1 MLNFLNAL
9 FGGALLIAGRKLFW
23 LFVGVIGFIVGAQ
36 IAIRFFHGSEL
47 ITIIAGLVLG
57 VIFAVL
63 AIFLETLAIG
73 VAGFL
78 GGGYILLSLAGLFGL
93 DKGIIA
99 WIIFI
104 LGGIIGAVL
113 IAFLFDWALIIISSL
128 AGSSMV
134 VNAFHF
140 AKSISVVMFVV
151 LVFVGIVVQ
160 ASMLSAER
168 RTGHKHA

>member
-104 LGGIIGAVL
+104 VGGIIGAVL

-140 AKSISVVMFVV
+140 AKLMSVLMFIV
-151 LVFVGIVVQ
+151 LVFIGIVVQ
-160 ASMLSAER
+160 ASMLSTER
-168 RTGHKHA
+168 PAGNKHA

>member
-140 AKSISVVMFVV
+140 AKLISALMFII
-151 LVFVGIVVQ
+151 LVIIGIAVQ

-168 RTGHKHA
+168 RTGNKHA

>member
-36 IAIRFFHGSEL
+36 IAIRFFHSSEL

-93 DKGIIA
+93 DKGIMA

-104 LGGIIGAVL
+104 VGGIIGAVL
-113 IAFLFDWALIIISSL
+113 IASLFDWALIIISSL

-134 VNAFHF
+134 INAFHF
-140 AKSISVVMFVV
+140 AKLMSALMFIV
-151 LVFVGIVVQ
+151 LVFIGIAVQ
-160 ASMLSAER
+160 ASTLSAER
-168 RTGHKHA
+168 RTGHTHA

>member
-63 AIFLETLAIG
+63 AIFLGTLAIG

-78 GGGYILLSLAGLFGL
+78 GGGYILLSLAGVFGL
-93 DKGIIA
+93 DKGIMT
-99 WIIFI
+99 WVIFI
-104 LGGIIGAVL
+104 VGGIIGAVL
-113 IAFLFDWALIIISSL
+113 IAFIFDWALIIISSL

-140 AKSISVVMFVV
+140 AKSISVVMFIV
-151 LVFVGIVVQ
+151 LVFIGIVVQ
-160 ASMLSAER
+160 ASTLRAER
-168 RTGHKHA
+168 RTGHK

>member
-1 MLNFLNAL
+1 MLNFLNVL
-9 FGGALLIAGRKLFW
+9 FGGALLVAGRKLFW
-23 LFVGVIGFIVGAQ
+23 LFVGVIGFSIGVE
-36 IAIRFFHGSEL
+36 IATRFFRGSEL
-47 ITIIAGLVLG
+47 ITIVAGLGLG

-73 VAGFL
+73 IAGFL

-99 WIIFI
+99 WVIFI

-113 IAFLFDWALIIISSL
+113 IAFIFDWALIIISSL
-128 AGSSMV
+128 AGSSMAI
-134 VNAFHF
+134 NAFHF
-140 AKSISVVMFVV
+140 AKLISALMFIV
-151 LVFVGIVVQ
+151 LIFIGIAVQ
-160 ASMLSAER
+160 ASTLRAER

>member
-93 DKGIIA
+93 DKGILA

-140 AKSISVVMFVV
+140 AKSISVVTFIV

-160 ASMLSAER
+160 ASMLGAER